1 MEIIGTNF
9 SEKEQKSKKIMKI
22 IIILIIMLMI
32 VSIIL
37 GVTIYFLKLEQF
49 KFVVDGKNTSQTEGT
64 FIIEEDKVYVSIKDI
79 ASIIGYKYYN
89 GGYKQ
94 YSEDANKCY
103 VENDNEVCTFEK
115 DSNKIYKTVPGEL
128 DYEYFTLDE
137 PIKRING
144 KLYTTLSGIEKACNL
159 DGAYNKE
166 QNKITIY
173 TLPYLADYYTKNYN
187 MSAVAT
193 NFKNQKALLYGLL
206 VVQDVENTDQNA
218 RNINYGI
225 YSTSGEEIVG
235 TKYTDIE
242 FIESTEE
249 FIVTTTEKKVGI
261 ITSDGETKVR
271 PQYDSLKQIDKDL
284 NLYLATNNEKQGVI
298 EKNGK
303 ILIYLEYDQI
313 GIDLAQFPSNDIK
326 NSYLLYDNA
335 IPVKQNGKW
344 GLYNIKGNVILP
356 IEYDGFGCIAGTS
369 SDKTLNN
376 ILIIPDIEGIVVS
389 KIYKFEDRREV
400 TAYGIV
406 NSFGKEMVPTS
417 LETVY
422 SITNNGRDEYTMIY
436 EGKSIDILEYA
447 REYGLNG
454 QTNETTNEVTN
465 ETTSQITNETTN
477 ETTNIVQNT
486 QI

>member
-1 MEIIGTNF
+1 MEIIGTNL

-22 IIILIIMLMI
+22 IIILIIILMV

-37 GVTIYFLKLEQF
+37 GVTIYFLKLQQF
-49 KFVVDGKNTSQTEGT
+49 KFVVDGKNTAQTEGT
-64 FIIEEDKVYVSIKDI
+64 FIIQEDKVYVSIKDI

-94 YSEDANKCY
+94 YSEDVNKCY

-115 DSNKIYKTVPGEL
+115 DSNKIYKTSPGEV

-137 PIKRING
+137 PVKRING
-144 KLYTTLSGIEKACNL
+144 KLYTTLSGIERACNL
-159 DGAYNKE
+159 DTIYNKE

-173 TLPYLADYYTKNYN
+173 TLPYLAKYYTENYN
-187 MSAVAT
+187 MSAVGT

-206 VVQDVENTDQNA
+206 VVQDVENTNQNA

-235 TKYTDIE
+235 TKYSDIE

-284 NLYLATNNEKQGVI
+284 NLYLATSNGKQGVL

-303 ILIYLEYDQI
+303 ILIYLEYDKI
-313 GIDLAQFPSNDIK
+313 GIDLTQFPSNDIK

-344 GLYNIKGNVILP
+344 GLYDIKGNLILP
-356 IEYDGFGCIAGTS
+356 IEYDGFGCVAGKS

-389 KIYKFEDRREV
+389 KIYELEDRKKF

-406 NSFGKEMVPTS
+406 NSSGKLMIPTS

-436 EGKSIDILEYA
+436 NGDSIDILEYV
-447 REYGLNG
+447 REYGLDGNTND
-454 QTNETTNEVTN
+454 QTNETTNELTN
-465 ETTSQITNETTN
+465 EITNT
-477 ETTNIVQNT
+477 VQNT
-486 QI
+486 QT

>member
-1 MEIIGTNF
+1 MEIIGTNL
-9 SEKEQKSKKIMKI
+9 SEKEQKNKKIMKI
-22 IIILIIMLMI
+22 ITILIIMLMV

-37 GVTIYFLKLEQF
+37 AVTIYFLKLKQF
-49 KFVVDGKNTSQTEGT
+49 KFVVDGQSTAQTEGT
-64 FIIEEDKVYVSIKDI
+64 FIIEEDQVYVSIKDI
-79 ASIIGYKYYN
+79 ASVIGYKYYN

-115 DSNKIYKTVPGEL
+115 DSNKIYKTAPGEL

-137 PIKRING
+137 PVKRING

-159 DGAYNKE
+159 DATYNKE
-166 QNKITIY
+166 QNKIIIY
-173 TLPYLADYYTKNYN
+173 TLPYLAQYYTENYN
-187 MSAVAT
+187 MSAVST

-206 VVQDVENTDQNA
+206 VVQDVENTNTNA

-225 YSTSGEEIVG
+225 YSIKGEEIVG
-235 TKYTDIE
+235 TKYSDIE

-261 ITSDGETKVR
+261 ITSNGETKVK

-284 NLYLATNNEKQGVI
+284 NLYLATNNGKQGVI

-313 GIDLAQFPSNDIK
+313 GIDLSQFPSNDIK

-344 GLYNIKGNVILP
+344 GLYDIKGNLILP

-376 ILIIPDIEGIVVS
+376 ILVIPDIEGIVVS
-389 KIYKFEDRREV
+389 KIYELEDRKKF

-406 NSFGKEMVPTS
+406 NSLGKEMVPTS

-422 SITNNGRDEYTMIY
+422 SITNNGREEYTMIY
-436 EGKSIDILEYA
+436 NGEAIDILEYS

-454 QTNETTNEVTN
+454 QISN
-465 ETTSQITNETTN
+465 QTNETTN
-477 ETTNIVQNT
+477 ETVTNTVQNT
-486 QI
+486 QM